1 MIEGL
6 HFHHLGVACQNLER
20 EAAAFRT
27 LGYEII
33 GEVFT
38 DPVQRVR
45 GCFLRGPGPDLE
57 LLAPTDETSPLKP
70 WLNKGVQI
78 YHQAYEVES
87 LKDTVGTLIENGGRI
102 MSPPKP
108 AEAFA
113 GREIAFV
120 MLPNLFLIELIQAH

>member
-20 EAAAFRT
+20 EAEAFRT
-27 LGYEII
+27 LGYEMI

-57 LLAPTDETSPLKP
+57 LLAPMDETSPLKP
-70 WLNKGVQI
+70 WLNKGVKI

-87 LKDTVGTLIENGGRI
+87 LKDTVRTLVENGGRI
-102 MSPPKP
+102 MSSPKP
-108 AEAFA
+108 AEAFG

-120 MLPNLFLIELIQAH
+120 MLPNLFLIEVIQAH